1 METNSQ
7 NRSVHGLHHVT
18 AIAGD
23 AQENLNF
30 YVGVMGLRM
39 VKKSVNQDSP
49 GTYHL
54 FFADS
59 VGSPGTDLT
68 FFPWPDLPPAR
79 PGIGQIVEVPF
90 AIPEGSI
97 PYWQQRLADHGV
109 PVDEVETRFGEKT
122 LPFADPH
129 GLRLALVETGDE
141 REFVPWEASPV
152 PPEHQLK
159 GMHSVRIW
167 ERDLAP
173 TETLLTQVMGFEKI
187 GTDDDGWNRYGVD
200 GGGSGRLAEV
210 KVIADGT
217 RGAGGAGGVHHAAWR
232 VRDGDEEAAMRSRIQ
247 SSGLRPTPPIDR
259 FWFTS
264 VYFHEPGGVLFELA
278 TDGPG
283 FDRDEDPEHL
293 GEELILPPW
302 LEPQRAAIEDALP
315 KLEMPEVA
323 RGA

>member
-7 NRSVHGLHHVT
+7 NQSVHGLHHVT

-79 PGIGQIVEVPF
+79 PGVGQIVEVPF

-109 PVDEVETRFGEKT
+109 PIDEVETRFGEKT
-122 LPFADPH
+122 IPFADPH

-141 REFVPWEASPV
+141 REFVAWEASPV

-167 ERDLAP
+167 ERDLTP

-187 GTDDDGWNRYGVD
+187 GTDEDGWNRYGVD
-200 GGGSGRLAEV
+200 GGGSGRLAEI
-210 KVIADGT
+210 KVIADGA
-217 RGAGGAGGVHHAAWR
+217 RGGGGAGGVNHAAWR
-232 VRDGDEEAAMRSRIQ
+232 VRDGDEEEAMRSRIR

-259 FWFTS
+259 FWFAS

-283 FDRDEDPEHL
+283 FARDEDPEHL

-302 LEPQRAAIEDALP
+302 LEPQRAAIEEALP
-315 KLEMPEVA
+315 KLEMPEVES
-323 RGA
+323 R